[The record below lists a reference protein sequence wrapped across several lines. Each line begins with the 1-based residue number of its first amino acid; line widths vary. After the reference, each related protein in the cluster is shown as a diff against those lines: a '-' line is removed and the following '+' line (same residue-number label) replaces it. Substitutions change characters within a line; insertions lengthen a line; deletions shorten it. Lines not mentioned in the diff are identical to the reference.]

1 MQPLVLKMSLSVDGF
16 VGTIDGAVAPLIGLS
31 DAATDAWEVDA
42 ISGASAH
49 LMGRKTFH
57 DMAAWWPT
65 STEVF
70 AKPMN
75 TVPKIVF
82 TRSPGFRA
90 DSPGETTGAVDSMQQ
105 LEASMPPRAKADAAT
120 LESWSNPEVI
130 VGDLGAHIAGLKQ
143 REGSFLLAHGGAGFA
158 RSLIATGEIDEYRLL
173 VHPIALGQ
181 GLPIFSDL
189 AMSLE
194 LELIDQRTFPAGTIA
209 QTYRPRQ
216 K

>member
-16 VGTIDGAVAPLIGLS
+16 VGTTDGAVAPLIGLS

-70 AKPMN
+70 AEPMN

-90 DSPGETTGAVDSMQQ
+90 DAPGETTGAVESMQQ
-105 LEASMPPRAKADAAT
+105 LEETMPPRTEADPAV
-120 LESWSNPEVI
+120 LESWRNPEVV
-130 VGDLGAHIAGLKQ
+130 VGDLAAEVALLKR

-181 GLPIFSDL
+181 GLLIFSDL
-189 AMSLE
+189 AMPLE

-209 QTYRPRQ
+209 QTYRPRRT
-216 K
+216 